1 MSEGTGAGA
10 TAIELRDI
18 VKRFPGV
25 VANDH
30 VNLRVEPATIHA
42 IVGEN
47 GAGKST
53 LMKVL
58 YGS

>member
-1 MSEGTGAGA
+1 MFSAVA
-10 TAIELRDI
+10 TAPFAVELRDI

-25 VANDH
+25 IANRD
-30 VNLRVEPATIHA
+30 VDLQVRPATIHA

-53 LMKVL
+53 LRKE
-58 YGS
+58 